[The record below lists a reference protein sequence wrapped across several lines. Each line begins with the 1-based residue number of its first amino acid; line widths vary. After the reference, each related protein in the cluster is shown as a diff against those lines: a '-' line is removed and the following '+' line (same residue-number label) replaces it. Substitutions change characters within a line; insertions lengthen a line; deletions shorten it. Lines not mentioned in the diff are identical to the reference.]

1 MNKNLALLVFLAL
14 LPNSGFSV
22 DSPGEATEYITQL
35 ASQGAIQPDGSIVLE
50 GNKTLTTAPKTF
62 KPPVEIT
69 IEAKTDLN
77 SLRIGYAA
85 DQVIFNWENNK
96 RELRI
101 DGGPGGGKHKPG
113 MGAIAP
119 KKFVT
124 IRWVVTPR
132 RQSIYVDGQLRLTDD
147 SDYSEIDKP
156 VKVMCVNAKTTI
168 KSIKVK
174 ELKTAVH

>member
-1 MNKNLALLVFLAL
+1 MNKYRALLLSLTL
-14 LPNSGFSV
+14 LPLVAFSV
-22 DSPGEATEYITQL
+22 DTSGEPTEYITQV
-35 ASQGAIQPDGSIVLE
+35 AQQGTAQPDGSVVLE
-50 GNKTLTTAPKTF
+50 ANKTISTAPKTF
-62 KPPVEIT
+62 KPPVEII

-101 DGGPGGGKHKPG
+101 DGGPAGGKHKPG
-113 MGAIAP
+113 MGSIPP

-124 IRWVVTPR
+124 IRWVVTAR
-132 RQSIYVDGQLRLTDD
+132 RQAIYVDGQLRLSDD
-147 SDYSEIDKP
+147 GDYSEINNP
-156 VKVMCVNAKTTI
+156 VKIISVNAKITV

-174 ELKTAVH
+174 ELKTAAQ